1 MALQVGQNTE
11 SVTVTAESSL
21 LKTESSELV
30 SNTTLSELNNLP
42 VLQVG
47 ATNDGVRD
55 LFSASKLQA
64 GVQYTNS
71 GLFSAVVFTVINGTP
86 SNTLQTRL
94 DGATMNP
101 TSTRLGGATMETQPS
116 VDAIQEIAIQTSN
129 FAAEFEAGGAMVNL
143 VTKSGTNQFHGSLY
157 DYAVNEILNAGTPYT
172 ILPGSPNEHVRNPV
186 KQHGSGVTFG
196 GPVRIPKVYDGTNK
210 TFFFFSFEQFRVN
223 TINNTLPATVPIAA
237 YRQGDFS
244 NLITAENRLLTTA
257 TGVYTDPLGRTI
269 QSGTI
274 FDPRT
279 ERLVGSTLVRDPFPG
294 NRIPTDRFDPVAAKI
309 LGLVPNP
316 QGPNA
321 NQAGRTNSAAM
332 PGRVSNIPSFKLDQS
347 LSWNL
352 HF

>member
-1 MALQVGQNTE
+1 MREDVALQVGQNTE

-64 GVQYTNS
+64 GVQYSNS
-71 GLFSAVVFTVINGTP
+71 GVFSAVVFAVINGTP

-116 VDAIQEIAIQTSN
+116 VDAILEIAIQTSN
-129 FAAEFEAGGAMVNL
+129 FAAEFGTSGGAMVNL

-172 ILPGSPNEHVRNPV
+172 VLPGSPNEHVRNPV
-186 KQHGSGVTFG
+186 KQHDYGMTFG

-210 TFFFFSFEQFRVN
+210 TFFFWSFVQLRLN
-223 TINNTLPATVPIAA
+223 TINKTMP
-237 YRQGDFS
+237 
-244 NLITAENRLLTTA
+244 
-257 TGVYTDPLGRTI
+257 
-269 QSGTI
+269 GT
-274 FDPRT
+274 
-279 ERLVGSTLVRDPFPG
+279 EH
-294 NRIPTDRFDPVAAKI
+294 
-309 LGLVPNP
+309 
-316 QGPNA
+316 
-321 NQAGRTNSAAM
+321 NSANRN
-332 PGRVSNIPSFKLDQS
+332 PDL
-347 LSWNL
+347 
-352 HF
+352 